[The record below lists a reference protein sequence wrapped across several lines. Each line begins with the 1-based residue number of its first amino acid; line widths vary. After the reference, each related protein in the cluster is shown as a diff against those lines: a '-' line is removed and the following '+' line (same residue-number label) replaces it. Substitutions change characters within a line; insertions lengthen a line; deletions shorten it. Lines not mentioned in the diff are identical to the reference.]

1 MPSKRQW
8 KWTVLSLEFPIPAF
22 IGRKSKQNIPQT
34 SVSTL
39 DYNLER
45 QSETYNP
52 QKVIKFESE
61 DNDEK
66 DVHIYLDTISKL
78 NFNGKVDKVN
88 YFL

>member
-39 DYNLER
+39 DYNLESSPYIAHSVR
-45 QSETYNP
+45 NGMGKIVENILCVLDIF
-52 QKVIKFESE
+52 VIYYMKSRRL
-61 DNDEK
+61 K
-66 DVHIYLDTISKL
+66 M
-78 NFNGKVDKVN
+78 
-88 YFL
+88 